1 MSGGNWKDM
10 LLASQT
16 GDLELVKYYVK
27 IGVDINYQHPEA
39 MTTPLIESLRFGNLD
54 IARFLL
60 KNNAD
65 VHAKEGFSGDTA
77 LSVATEKQDQKAINL
92 LQPYLKP

>member
-27 IGVDINYQHPEA
+27 TGVDINYQHPEA
-39 MTTPLIESLRFGNLD
+39 MTTPLIESFRFGNID
-54 IARFLL
+54 IAKFLL
-60 KNNAD
+60 KNGAD

-77 LSVATEKQDQKAINL
+77 LSVATEKQNQEALKLLNL
-92 LQPYLKP
+92 YLKS